1 MSNQNPTFKLT
12 YDIHTLE
19 NDIEG
24 LLSELQTLLYN
35 KTNRKEIVDKNKES
49 LAKKYNYLH
58 TKIPKLF
65 DLAVEYYIECKS
77 IREFRDTFS
86 HYMFQIRKLQ
96 EAPENYT
103 KTSEHIGKFIGER
116 YLPKED

>member
-24 LLSELQTLLYN
+24 LLTDLQTLLYN
-35 KTNRKEIVDKNKES
+35 KTNRKEIVENNKDS
-49 LAKKYNYLH
+49 LTQKYNYLH

-65 DLAVEYYIECKS
+65 DLAIEYYIECKS

-96 EAPENYT
+96 ETPENYT
-103 KTSEHIGKFIGER
+103 QTSEHIGKFIGER